1 MSKSSKKSPPEK
13 GPETRGKSDME
24 ALADT
29 VLVKQRG
36 YLDSRFD
43 QLQQMGRET
52 EGKLTSIQTD
62 LMVLS
67 ESIGTV
73 KAEMGKIRLDVV
85 KNSGMLATHEDTLD
99 MMQLKLADME
109 DRSRRCNVRITGLAE
124 GLEGSNAIQFLT
136 HSLPKWFPSLGNLKG
151 ELMRAHRIYSD
162 DRKKQVGA
170 TRTLIF
176 NVLRYTTR
184 QDILRAA
191 KKAPLTIDG
200 RRIRFSP
207 DYSSYTVKRR

>member
-1 MSKSSKKSPPEK
+1 MSKSSKKSPPKK

-29 VLVKQRG
+29 VLEKQRG

-99 MMQLKLADME
+99 MMQLKLVDME
-109 DRSRRCNVRITGLAE
+109 DRSRRCNLNSTD
-124 GLEGSNAIQFLT
+124 
-136 HSLPKWFPSLGNLKG
+136 FPHNNVSPVASHRR
-151 ELMRAHRIYSD
+151 RA
-162 DRKKQVGA
+162 
-170 TRTLIF
+170 
-176 NVLRYTTR
+176 
-184 QDILRAA
+184 
-191 KKAPLTIDG
+191 
-200 RRIRFSP
+200 
-207 DYSSYTVKRR
+207 